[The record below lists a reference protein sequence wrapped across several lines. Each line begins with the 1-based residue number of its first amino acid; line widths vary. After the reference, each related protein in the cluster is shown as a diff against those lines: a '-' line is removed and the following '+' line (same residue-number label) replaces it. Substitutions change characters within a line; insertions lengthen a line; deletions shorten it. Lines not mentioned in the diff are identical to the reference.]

1 MNVGLYINDFALL
14 NKITSKIKDKKIKL
28 KHVGNFLILD
38 KEIEV
43 LISKERI
50 EKMNIPQIQPE
61 NLDILELRI
70 RCEIYKC
77 SELIVGID
85 PGGIN
90 GLSVIGSERILFVN
104 TYKKVKDMTTIIK
117 SMDLEI
123 GIKAIK
129 LGSGSP
135 PERTQ
140 IIDSLKQFSS
150 IIQLVNEQYSGSG
163 SHTKAATRIALRKGI
178 LEPKKNYFPKA
189 GEIAWI
195 QQESRRL
202 SKGLV
207 TIDKELAY
215 EILIGKI
222 SMDNAILT
230 YTAKIKPT

>member
-1 MNVGLYINDFALL
+1 LNVGLYINDFALL
-14 NKITSKIKDKKIKL
+14 NNITSKIKDKKIKL
-28 KHVGNFLILD
+28 KHVNDFRAINN
-38 KEIEV
+38 KIEV
-43 LISKERI
+43 LISKSRI
-50 EKMNIPQIQPE
+50 KGCKIPQIQPD

-70 RCEIYKC
+70 RCEIYNC
-77 SELIVGID
+77 SELIIGID
-85 PGGIN
+85 PGGVS
-90 GLSVIGSERILFVN
+90 GLSVIGSERILFVD
-104 TYKKVKDMTTIIK
+104 TYRKVEDMAIIIK

-123 GIKAIK
+123 GLKTIKI
-129 LGSGSP
+129 GSGSP
-135 PERTQ
+135 PERNR

-163 SHTKAATRIALRKGI
+163 SHTEAATRIALRKGI
-178 LEPKKNYFPKA
+178 AEPKKNYIPKA

-230 YTAKIKPT
+230 YTVKIQPT